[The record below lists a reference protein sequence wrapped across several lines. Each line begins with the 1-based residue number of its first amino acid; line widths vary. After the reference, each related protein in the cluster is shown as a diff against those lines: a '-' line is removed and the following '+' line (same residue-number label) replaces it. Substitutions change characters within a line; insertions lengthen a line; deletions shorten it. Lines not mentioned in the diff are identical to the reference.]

1 MDHRDSGR
9 QGADK
14 TTEPTVGSRLNPGR
28 GLRPV
33 LRILVI
39 WLSTALALWLLAWVL
54 PGLEVKDV
62 GTALAAALVLGLL
75 NASVW
80 PLIIRLALPL
90 TVLTLGLFPLL
101 LNGVFI
107 GLNAY
112 LLPGFE
118 VKDLATG
125 VLTAIGITAV
135 NTAVTSVLAID
146 DDDIYLRQVARLAR
160 RRGSSVATDVPGV
173 LFLQVD
179 GLGRTVL
186 QRAMRDGN
194 APTLAA
200 WLAAG
205 SHRLIGWETDWSS
218 QTGASQAG
226 ILLGSNDDMPAFR
239 WMEKATG
246 QLMVSNHPRAAA
258 EIEHKRSTGSGLLHA
273 DGASRNNIFTGDA
286 EDAALTMSVAGR
298 RDGRKGSRAR
308 IGPSYQA
315 YFTYPYNT
323 TRTLLAAIGEVL
335 REWQQAA
342 TQRRRDVRPRVH
354 RGGVY
359 PLLRT
364 FTTVISRDVTVA
376 TLVGDMMAGRSV
388 VYADFLGY
396 DEVAHH
402 SGVERY
408 DALETLRRIDREF
421 ARLAKVAAF
430 APRRYHI
437 VVLSDHGQ
445 SQGATFRDRYGETLG
460 ELVRRAMG
468 SAPAVT
474 DRTGR
479 TAPGEESW
487 GYAAG
492 AVEEASSGTGVVAAT
507 LRRLSARR
515 RTSGELLLGPER
527 ADAAP
532 PAQDRNGDP
541 AAAQEEAVVLGSGN
555 LGLIYLMHSPE
566 RLTLEQIDA
575 RYPELVPTLVDHP
588 GIGFVLVRT
597 AKQGP
602 IVLGRDGAR
611 LLMTGEVRGSDPLE
625 PFGPSAARQVLRT
638 DSFPSC
644 PDLVVNSLWDPQ
656 TEEVAAFEELVGSHG
671 GLGGEQTKPFILF
684 PADLP
689 SPDEPLHG
697 AEAVH
702 RLFRAWLAH
711 LGHSSYA
718 DTQESAAVPIN
729 DDREEDSR

>member
-1 MDHRDSGR
+1 MTSATPDAGQRPRG
-9 QGADK
+9 
-14 TTEPTVGSRLNPGR
+14 GR
-28 GLRPV
+28 GPRPV

-39 WLSTALALWLLAWVL
+39 WVSTAVALWILAGVL
-54 PGLEVKDV
+54 PGLEVEDLE
-62 GTALAAALVLGLL
+62 TAFAAALLLGLL

-101 LNGVFI
+101 LNGLII

-112 LLPGFE
+112 LLPGFA
-118 VKDLATG
+118 VQDLATG
-125 VLTAIGITAV
+125 VFTALGIAAA
-135 NTAVTSVLAID
+135 NTAVTSVLAVD
-146 DDDIYLRQVARLAR
+146 DDDIYLRRVARMAR
-160 RRGSSVATDVPGV
+160 KQSPAAATDIPGV
-173 LFLQVD
+173 LFLQID
-179 GLGRTVL
+179 GLSQAVL
-186 QRAMRDGN
+186 KRAIRDGN
-194 APTLAA
+194 APTLAS
-200 WLAAG
+200 WLSAG
-205 SHRLIGWETDWSS
+205 SHRLAGWETDWSS

-226 ILLGSNDDMPAFR
+226 ILLGSNDDIPGFR
-239 WMEKATG
+239 WLEKETG

-258 EIEHKRSTGSGLLHA
+258 EIERRRSTGAGLLHA

-286 EDAALTMSVAGR
+286 EDAALTMSVAVR
-298 RDGRKGSRAR
+298 RDRGRGSKAR
-308 IGPSYQA
+308 IGHSYQA
-315 YFTYPYNT
+315 YFTHPYNT
-323 TRTLLAAIGEVL
+323 ARTLLASVGEIV

-388 VYADFLGY
+388 IYADFLGY

-408 DALETLRRIDREF
+408 DALDTLRRIDREF
-421 ARLAKVAAF
+421 ARLATVTAM
-430 APRRYHI
+430 APRPYRI

-468 SAPAVT
+468 SAPVVT

-492 AVEEASSGTGVVAAT
+492 AVEEASTGPGVVAAA
-507 LRRLSARR
+507 LRKLSARR
-515 RTSGELLLGPER
+515 RKSGEILLGPER
-527 ADAAP
+527 ADVTRRVK
-532 PAQDRNGDP
+532 DSDG
-541 AAAQEEAVVLGSGN
+541 AAAAAMDEAVVLGSGN
-555 LGLIYLMHSPE
+555 LGLVYLMNSPE
-566 RLTLEQIDA
+566 RMTLEQIDA

-588 GIGFVLVRT
+588 GIGFVLLRT
-597 AKQGP
+597 QQRGP
-602 IVLGRDGAR
+602 VVLGRDGASF
-611 LLMTGEVRGSDPLE
+611 LTTGEVRGSDPLA
-625 PFGPSAARQVLRT
+625 PFGPSAVRQVLRT
-638 DSFPSC
+638 DGFTHC
-644 PDLVVNSLWDPQ
+644 PDLMVNSMWDPQ
-656 TEEVAAFEELVGSHG
+656 TDEVAAFEELVGSHG
-671 GLGGEQTKPFILF
+671 GLGGEQTRPFILF

-689 SPDEPLHG
+689 VPESALHG
-697 AEAVH
+697 AEQVH
-702 RLFRAWLAH
+702 RLFRTWLAY
-711 LGHSSYA
+711 LGHTGYT
-718 DTQESAAVPIN
+718 DTEASPAIPATERH
-729 DDREEDSR
+729 DDEPP